1 MQLLFLNSIGHMTI
15 VENLRKVIIT
25 VYKHL
30 KPDEVLL
37 IVANIRKEFKEN
49 NFVYTGSKG
58 DVEITVFET

>member
-37 IVANIRKEFKEN
+37 IVANIRKEFEEN